1 MSCGCK
7 SDKSLD
13 VTFEKDVDTSVKKNI
28 GKEILKY
35 TSRLIVF
42 SLVLL
47 LLPIF
52 MGIIVFY
59 TFKTIVLAKELD
71 IKPLLLSLAKMIKPR
86 DEDDEDDLDDDLE
99 DEEDYFDEDQFIMLD
114 VEDITTKT
122 KNN

>member
-7 SDKSLD
+7 NDKSVD
-13 VTFEKDVDTSVKKNI
+13 ITFEKDVDTSVKKNI

-35 TSRLIVF
+35 TSNFLVF

-59 TFKTIVLAKELD
+59 SFKTIVLAKELD
-71 IKPLLLSLAKMIKPR
+71 IKPLLLSLAKMIKPV
-86 DEDDEDDLDDDLE
+86 DEDEEDDDDDLE
-99 DEEDYFDEDQFIMLD
+99 DDEDYFDESKFIMLD